1 MWLTGR
7 HKIGN
12 PGGDFREFKG
22 RLNAVRGSGCCKTWT
37 NPIAEFVAK
46 SDLILF
52 YTPNHAR
59 DLLQ

>member
-22 RLNAVRGSGCCKTWT
+22 RLNAVRGSGCCKTRT

-52 YTPNHAR
+52 YTPN
-59 DLLQ
+59 Q